1 MTIRLRIATPSRT
14 LFALPYWI
22 AVHRGFFKDE
32 GLTPD
37 LEFVASGDLINEGL
51 RNGRITLAIGPP
63 DGVMLDVLAGG
74 PLRILAGNAC
84 KPPLFVIAQPEIRSA
99 ADLRGKTF
107 GVLSLREGSSK
118 FIEKFAKTGGLKPG
132 DYRVVEVGGAPARVK
147 LLAERAIDAGLQPMP
162 LNYEMEA
169 RGFSNLGWTG
179 EFEPHYQFTSF
190 NASRHL
196 AQREPLLVAAMLRA
210 LLRGQRFASAHPVE
224 ASNILA
230 SEVGCE
236 SSHALKALQDTS
248 RLGIFDPDL
257 NWSGLG
263 LERIFR
269 NLQENNAVPTGTRF
283 ELERYVLTDYL
294 RQAQAD
300 RP

>member
-1 MTIRLRIATPSRT
+1 
-14 LFALPYWI
+14 
-22 AVHRGFFKDE
+22 
-32 GLTPD
+32 
-37 LEFVASGDLINEGL
+37 
-51 RNGRITLAIGPP
+51 
-63 DGVMLDVLAGG
+63 
-74 PLRILAGNAC
+74 
-84 KPPLFVIAQPEIRSA
+84 
-99 ADLRGKTF
+99 
-107 GVLSLREGSSK
+107 
-118 FIEKFAKTGGLKPG
+118 
-132 DYRVVEVGGAPARVK
+132 
-147 LLAERAIDAGLQPMP
+147 
-162 LNYEMEA
+162 
-169 RGFSNLGWTG
+169 
-179 EFEPHYQFTSF
+179 
-190 NASRHL
+190 
-196 AQREPLLVAAMLRA
+196 MLRA